1 MGVVNGSNID
11 IAECGGWLKLR
22 TLINNIAKPCP
33 LPAFRDIERDL
44 VVDADG
50 LALAALLIAGPIGSA
65 SARIIA
71 AYRERTL
78 IKKYP
83 DIRCN
88 PSS

>member
-33 LPAFRDIERDL
+33 LPAFRDLERDL

-65 SARIIA
+65 SARITKLTGQMPLWVPTSLA
-71 AYRERTL
+71 GY
-78 IKKYP
+78 
-83 DIRCN
+83 
-88 PSS
+88 